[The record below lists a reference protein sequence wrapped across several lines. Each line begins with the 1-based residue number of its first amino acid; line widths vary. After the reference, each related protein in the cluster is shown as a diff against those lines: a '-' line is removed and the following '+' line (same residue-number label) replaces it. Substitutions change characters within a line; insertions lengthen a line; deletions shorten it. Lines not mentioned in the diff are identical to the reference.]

1 MSLNLYDI
9 LNNVLNESVN
19 QNSVINAI
27 DSKNRVFIDYS
38 DEDNNAPGR
47 RLIEPYALGITKAGN
62 LALRAFQYQ
71 GATLRGIPKWKLF
84 RLDRINKWTPLK
96 SHFNLPPNEQ
106 GFDSPA
112 YNERGDNTLV
122 SVIKQVSFGKNND
135 LYQPSLDKERK
146 RTDMVKNHA
155 NAMDLSNL
163 ETMPKGPIVQKKNN
177 IFTSRPNSKK
187 YAEYRKNVMNTQ
199 RDATE
204 TEKYWGDYDKAEQE
218 RINQQIQ
225 NKEDDEMNNYRGP
238 VKDFDDDEN
247 DYENFIKNGSGR

>member
-1 MSLNLYDI
+1 
-9 LNNVLNESVN
+9 
-19 QNSVINAI
+19 
-27 DSKNRVFIDYS
+27 
-38 DEDNNAPGR
+38 
-47 RLIEPYALGITKAGN
+47 
-62 LALRAFQYQ
+62 
-71 GATLRGIPKWKLF
+71 
-84 RLDRINKWTPLK
+84 
-96 SHFNLPPNEQ
+96 LPPNEQ

-146 RTDMVKNHA
+146 RTDMIKNHA

-163 ETMPKGPIVQKKNN
+163 KAMPKGPIIQKKNN

-199 RDATE
+199 RDAAE

-218 RINQQIQ
+218 IINQQIQ